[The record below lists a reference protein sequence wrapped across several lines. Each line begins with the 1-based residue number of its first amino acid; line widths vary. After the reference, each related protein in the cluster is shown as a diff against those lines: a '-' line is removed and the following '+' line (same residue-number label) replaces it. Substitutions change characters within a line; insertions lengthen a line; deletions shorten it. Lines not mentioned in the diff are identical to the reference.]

1 MGKRMFYDL
10 FPEVISPVKSAVVIF
25 PDQLFFLDP
34 QSSNLGSDILTF
46 DFDTST
52 PDLNRRG

>member
-34 QSSNLGSDILTF
+34 QSSNFGSDI
-46 DFDTST
+46 
-52 PDLNRRG
+52 